1 LITLIDSQMNPVS
14 SRSSG
19 YSQQPNASALS
30 LRGRLILL
38 CGIPLFA
45 LILSLGASALSVR
58 MSNQVI
64 KQITLVS
71 APLADLARSMQLDVR
86 GIQDAYTDL
95 AAVRAKDEMDA
106 AFAKAEKRRQ
116 SFLQGIAR
124 FQKDATN
131 DPALRDRL
139 AVLSAEV
146 DALCVA
152 GQTMA
157 MAYINEGTEAGNKQ
171 MASFDEATNKMGADL
186 NPLVQEHIEEF
197 QQDLLNMVQLQ
208 ESLSRWTSGAGLMLA
223 LASAGLAL
231 YFIRS
236 TTRALLAIVIPL
248 DIGASEVASAAGHVS
263 SSSQTLAG
271 GATEQAASLEET
283 SSALTEMAAM
293 TKRNAGHATQAKTF
307 ATQTRAAADTG
318 ARDMEE
324 MKQAM
329 QAIKASSA
337 DISKII
343 KTIDEIAF
351 QTNLLALNA
360 AVEAARAGEAGAGF
374 AVVADEVRSL
384 AQRAA
389 ASAHET
395 TAKIEDST
403 QKSAQGVLICGKVAQ
418 SLDEIVVKA
427 HQVDVIVAEI
437 AQASREQTLGIE
449 QINIAVGQMDKITQT
464 NAAAA
469 EESASASEELDA
481 QALSLKDAVAGL
493 QHLVGRKPAGNQA
506 PHAAYAPSPNRT
518 SRPGPVP
525 RRSDPETPSD
535 LDFVDLD
542 QATARSAAASPSVK
556 Q

>member
-1 LITLIDSQMNPVS
+1 MNPAS
-14 SRSSG
+14 SKSSG
-19 YSQQPNASALS
+19 YSEKKNASVLS

-45 LILSLGASALSVR
+45 LILSLVASAFGVR
-58 MSNQVI
+58 MSNRVVN
-64 KQITLVS
+64 KITLVS

-95 AAVRAKDEMDA
+95 AAVRAKDEMAA
-106 AFAKAEKRRQ
+106 AFAKAEKHRQ

-124 FQKDATN
+124 FQKDATH
-131 DPALRDRL
+131 DPVLRDRL
-139 AVLSAEV
+139 SVLTTEV

-152 GQTMA
+152 GQAMA
-157 MAYINEGTEAGNKQ
+157 TAYINEGTESGNKQ
-171 MASFDEATNKMGADL
+171 MTSFDEAANKMGADL

-197 QQDLLNMVQLQ
+197 HQDLANMVQLQ
-208 ESLSRWTSGAGLMLA
+208 ESLSRWTSGAGLLLA

-236 TTRALLAIVIPL
+236 TTQALWDIVIPL
-248 DIGASEVASAAGHVS
+248 DIGASEVASASGHVS

-283 SSALTEMAAM
+283 SSALSEMAAM
-293 TKRNAGHATQAKTF
+293 TTRNAGHATQAKVF

-418 SLDEIVVKA
+418 SLDEIVAKA

-449 QINIAVGQMDKITQT
+449 QINIAVSQMDKITQT

-469 EESASASEELDA
+469 EESASASEELNA

-493 QHLVGRKPAGNQA
+493 QQLVGRKPVGNQA
-506 PHAAYAPSPNRT
+506 PHAAYAPAPNRT
-518 SRPGPVP
+518 SRPGPVSG
-525 RRSDPETPSD
+525 RSDPETPSD
-535 LDFVDLD
+535 FDFVDLD
-542 QATARSAAASPSVK
+542 LATAPSAAASPCVK
-556 Q
+556 R